1 MLPPLEW
8 ISGFTASISRAI
20 GSTVSAR
27 VDTTVN
33 PLIFRVRVLF
43 SEPLSGRNMML
54 VWNLFQM
61 YAVKNDSVPHGKKAQ
76 APQELVAEVIVK
88 RRLGSPRSVNPAE

>member
-8 ISGFTASISRAI
+8 ISGFTNSISRAV
-20 GSTVSAR
+20 GSTVSAKTE
-27 VDTTVN
+27 TTVN
-33 PLIFRVRVLF
+33 PLVFRVRVLF

-61 YAVKNDSVPHGKKAQ
+61 YAVKNDSVPQGKKSG
-76 APQELVAEVIVK
+76 APQELLAEVVVK
-88 RRLGSPRSVNPAE
+88 RRLGPPRKDHPAE